1 MVKLLRPDSDGVSSV
16 PNTVIKKPR
25 LPLRKEVETWVR
37 PPSMSVSRHDL
48 IVCACGKQRYPA
60 RDAIDAAIFRGELE
74 VKWKEFFEA
83 VEAEKR
89 CDELDVDLDEAAI
102 SSATEAFRYEYDLIT
117 AEETEAW
124 LANRGLTLNDFVDYF
139 TRRCCANGF
148 YEEIGP
154 VEVEYQRASPELRE
168 LFLAELI
175 LSGELDRLT
184 TAFMWRLAAHCA
196 EKNLHPDAI
205 AVAEQK
211 FFDRH
216 EIEPAQLAE
225 WLEKLGRNSEWFNLM
240 LVVDAAYR
248 TRRDRLLVPQA
259 RQHELAALRLSLTRF
274 ETEIIELES
283 RDAAKEAFFC
293 VREDGMSMEEVA
305 TDCRYPYRRSDFVL
319 EDIPLEAQQK
329 FLCVSP
335 GEVLKPIERGD
346 GFELCRIMTKIEPR
360 LEDPR
365 VKSRIDQRLL
375 DRHFSELVSKYVE
388 RRLGEPFF

>member
-1 MVKLLRPDSDGVSSV
+1 
-16 PNTVIKKPR
+16 
-25 LPLRKEVETWVR
+25 
-37 PPSMSVSRHDL
+37 MSVSRYEL
-48 IVCACGKQRYPA
+48 IVCACGKHRYPA

-74 VKWKEFFEA
+74 VKWKEFLEA

-89 CDELDVDLDEAAI
+89 SDELDVDLDEAAI
-102 SSATEAFRYEYDLIT
+102 SSAAEAFRYEYDLIT

-124 LANRGLTLNDFVDYF
+124 LANRGLTLDDFTDYF
-139 TRRCCANGF
+139 TRRRCANAL
-148 YEEIGP
+148 YKEIVP
-154 VEVEYQRASPELRE
+154 VEVEYQSASPELRE

-184 TAFMWRLAAHCA
+184 TALMWRLAAHCA
-196 EKNLHPDAI
+196 EKDLHPDAI

-211 FFDRH
+211 FFDRN

-225 WLEKLGRNSEWFNLM
+225 WLERLGRDSEWFNIM
-240 LVVDAAYR
+240 LVIDAAYR
-248 TRRDRLLVPQA
+248 TRRDALLVPQV

-274 ETEIIELES
+274 ETEIVELES
-283 RDAAKEAFFC
+283 CDAAKEALLC

-305 TDCRYPYRRSDFVL
+305 IEGRYPYRRVEFVL
-319 EDIPLEAQQK
+319 EDISLEAQQK

-335 GEVLKPIERGD
+335 GQVLNPIERGD
-346 GFELCRIMTKIEPR
+346 GFELYRIVRKIEPR
-360 LEDPR
+360 LDDPR

-388 RRLGEPFF
+388 RRLGAPFPAL

>member
-1 MVKLLRPDSDGVSSV
+1 MVKLLRPDSDGVSSF
-16 PNTVIKKPR
+16 PNIVIKKPR

-37 PPSMSVSRHDL
+37 PPSMSFSRHDL

-74 VKWKEFFEA
+74 VKWKEFLEA

-89 CDELDVDLDEAAI
+89 SDELDVDLDGAAI

-139 TRRCCANGF
+139 ARRCCANGF

-154 VEVEYQRASPELRE
+154 VEVEYQCASPELRE
-168 LFLAELI
+168 LFVTELI

-184 TAFMWRLAAHCA
+184 TAFMWRLAARCA
-196 EKNLHPDAI
+196 EKNLHPDAV

-225 WLEKLGRNSEWFNLM
+225 WLGKLGRDSEWFNLM
-240 LVVDAAYR
+240 LVIDASYR

-305 TDCRYPYRRSDFVL
+305 IEGRYPYRRADFIL
-319 EDIPLEAQQK
+319 EDISLEAQQK
-329 FLCVSP
+329 FLCVCS
-335 GEVLKPIERGD
+335 GQVLKPIERGD
-346 GFELCRIMTKIEPR
+346 GFELCRIVTKIEPR

-388 RRLGEPFF
+388 RRLGEPF